1 MVFKKRDRGS
11 AYDPPNM
18 MGMPA
23 REKQWR
29 GKQERGLAGAAQK
42 RRMKYE
48 ARAREAYQEGAYKFG
63 DKMSW
68 RADSQ
73 QKKYS
78 KHSKRASHYKGL
90 ASG

>member
-1 MVFKKRDRGS
+1 MVFKRDRGS

-23 REKQWR
+23 REKRWR
-29 GKQERGLAGAAQK
+29 GNQEQGLAKAAQK

-48 ARAREAYQEGAYKFG
+48 TKAMQAYREGAYKLG
-63 DKMSW
+63 DKMNW
-68 RADSQ
+68 RADAQ

-78 KHSKRASHYKGL
+78 KHSKRLSHYRGL
-90 ASG
+90 AGG

>member
-48 ARAREAYQEGAYKFG
+48 ARAREAYQEGNYKFG
-63 DKMSW
+63 DYW
-68 RADSQ
+68 RL
-73 QKKYS
+73 
-78 KHSKRASHYKGL
+78 GL
-90 ASG
+90 PLEIIITAVAVPAILLAWF